1 MKLLEGCFVRDA
13 LGLQA
18 AAAPNQSSS
27 VRRRAEPFT
36 QCTSQKEHEEGTA
49 LSNKKRMR
57 EKVVIQTNHNKPS
70 VRVHEFW
77 NPR

>member
-1 MKLLEGCFVRDA
+1 MKLLEGCFVRNA

-27 VRRRAEPFT
+27 VRTRAEPFT
-36 QCTSQKEHEEGTA
+36 QRTSQKEHEEGTA
-49 LSNKKRMR
+49 LSNKKRIR

-70 VRVHEFW
+70 VRVHKFC